1 MKTLPWRQRGS
12 RSRRLFLGFS
22 HDDFIYVDLW
32 ILERWGSGRG
42 NGGKN
47 KKVKRGRSPNYFV
60 DDCFGR
66 RGGGTGGEGFF
77 SIEGAAIQFDVNN
90 KHDEE

>member
-1 MKTLPWRQRGS
+1 MIL
-12 RSRRLFLGFS
+12 
-22 HDDFIYVDLW
+22 YVDLW

-66 RGGGTGGEGFF
+66 RGGEPVERASSLLRVLPFNSMSTINTMRNRIMYLSYRKF
-77 SIEGAAIQFDVNN
+77 SSALDSEQRGI
-90 KHDEE
+90 